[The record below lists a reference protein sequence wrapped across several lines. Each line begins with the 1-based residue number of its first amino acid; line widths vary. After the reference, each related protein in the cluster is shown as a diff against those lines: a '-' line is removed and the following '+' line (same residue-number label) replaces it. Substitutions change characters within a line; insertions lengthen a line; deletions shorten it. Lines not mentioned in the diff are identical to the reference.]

1 VPPNQSELG
10 SPQSLIFIVSAHVT
24 KKNAMNRC
32 PKADFDQS
40 DLLEETP
47 PDASS
52 ISHECTDRDTNFE
65 TGMRE
70 EFEIQDEPL

>member
-1 VPPNQSELG
+1 
-10 SPQSLIFIVSAHVT
+10 
-24 KKNAMNRC
+24 MNRC